1 MCREERG
8 VQMLGQINPIA
19 ESRLEM
25 VLLYRIKF
33 QLHLS
38 KALMA

>member
-1 MCREERG
+1 MWREEKDI
-8 VQMLGQINPIA
+8 QMLGQINPIS
-19 ESRLEM
+19 ESSLEM